1 MQRQT
6 KYYERNGCD
15 TVILLPSA
23 EASNRALQKKP
34 MQCKS
39 RKDYPTLHL
48 ASMTV
53 ATIATNMW
61 LKILSNEFQIEVL
74 HFYSLRIE
82 ISALNNEVM
91 IIVFVYL

>member
-6 KYYERNGCD
+6 KYYELNGCD

-34 MQCKS
+34 IQCKTS
-39 RKDYPTLHL
+39 KDYPTEHL

-61 LKILSNEFQIEVL
+61 FKILSNEFHIEAL
-74 HFYSLRIE
+74 LFYSLRIE
-82 ISALNNEVM
+82 ISALNNK
-91 IIVFVYL
+91 LK